1 MKINIWFLFTFLVF
15 FVNTVGLPHGLLY
28 TTLLT
33 PFLYIWSVRRLPV
46 EPVSVFLL
54 LLGPF
59 VVIHLLNGV
68 DIRSNFISI
77 ANLLCIY
84 IFCCAFFVFLKS
96 CHTLEIFFYR
106 LLKINFILCLIA
118 IPFYFTPWHE
128 LFWIE
133 QYLTKGITQFRRL
146 KMFTYEASY
155 YSTLFTPLF
164 FFFFLQIIF
173 RQNRI
178 NGRILLCMLISPL
191 LLSFSMGVIACIFI
205 ACSGVFVVYMW
216 RLLRK
221 KRVFAFA
228 VSGLLTVLFA
238 LLFLWVLFPDNPLF
252 VRIANI
258 ITGNDSSGR
267 GRTTDS
273 FILAEKIA
281 DLKSLV
287 WGAGLGQIK
296 VLGTDII
303 RDYYN
308 YPADYPIAIPN
319 ATAETLA
326 IFGWAGLFLRLFIE
340 VSLFMYTQVWKNYY
354 RLLLFI
360 FIFIYQFTG
369 SYITNIAEYMIW
381 ILAFTNIFPQFDV
394 NSLSGKR
401 KPVSRNSFL

>member
-1 MKINIWFLFTFLVF
+1 
-15 FVNTVGLPHGLLY
+15 
-28 TTLLT
+28 
-33 PFLYIWSVRRLPV
+33 
-46 EPVSVFLL
+46 
-54 LLGPF
+54 
-59 VVIHLLNGV
+59 
-68 DIRSNFISI
+68 
-77 ANLLCIY
+77 
-84 IFCCAFFVFLKS
+84 
-96 CHTLEIFFYR
+96 
-106 LLKINFILCLIA
+106 
-118 IPFYFTPWHE
+118 
-128 LFWIE
+128 
-133 QYLTKGITQFRRL
+133 
-146 KMFTYEASY
+146 
-155 YSTLFTPLF
+155 
-164 FFFFLQIIF
+164 
-173 RQNRI
+173 
-178 NGRILLCMLISPL
+178 
-191 LLSFSMGVIACIFI
+191 
-205 ACSGVFVVYMW
+205 MW